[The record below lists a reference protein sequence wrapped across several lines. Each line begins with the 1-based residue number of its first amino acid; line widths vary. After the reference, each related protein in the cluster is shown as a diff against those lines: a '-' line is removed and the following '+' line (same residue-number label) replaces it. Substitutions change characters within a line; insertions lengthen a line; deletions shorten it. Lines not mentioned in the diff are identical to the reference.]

1 MIGIITDSTCDIP
14 ESLIKQYGIV
24 VLPQMIIWDNQQYR
38 DRIDMEPEEFYQR
51 LISDPERPTSSQ
63 VGIPDFKQA
72 MKNSRN
78 REHQKSLCLPSA
90 EP

>member
-24 VLPQMIIWDNQQYR
+24 VLPQMIIWDNQQFR

-63 VGIPDFKQA
+63 VGVPEFKQA
-72 MKNSRN
+72 
-78 REHQKSLCLPSA
+78 
-90 EP
+90 